1 MSGATAT
8 ATPPAQ
14 APAKAAPAKN
24 MLDEVMAATED
35 MRAILGKRWGIPP
48 SRIFAYG
55 ESFIALAKNCPEGFR
70 VSGET
75 IAQFLQLA
83 AEHDLNPA
91 RYEIRAF
98 FDYNKGLST
107 FVMIDGWL
115 TLANRQ
121 PAFDGFEFEYERD
134 NQSGLVA
141 VTCAIHRKDRT
152 RPTKTRCKLSEWRVA
167 TSPQWGGKPEWML
180 EQKALKQGIRR
191 TFGFAGI
198 IDDDDARQMGLDVP
212 EQPKPQPTTT
222 LDQLAPAAPPPADEY
237 SRPTVAP
244 SMRQQEAEPQNGNGH
259 APAQVA
265 NSEEAEAAKRAARA
279 KLEAPAERHS
289 TGSGRASE
297 PAKEAKPEP
306 KDEGPIT
313 PDVLTR
319 DEKIFVRG
327 NAKGKPV
334 TAKVAQMADFD
345 MEDARNAAQA
355 DLDDPSSTREEKA
368 HAMGVIALL
377 EEEAARRAAKA

>member
-8 ATPPAQ
+8 APAPAQ
-14 APAKAAPAKN
+14 AKPAAPAKN
-24 MLDEVMAATED
+24 ILDEVMTATED

-121 PAFDGFEFEYERD
+121 PAFDGFDFEYERD
-134 NQSGLVA
+134 SQGALVA
-141 VTCAIHRKDRT
+141 VTCVIHRKDRT

-237 SRPTVAP
+237 SRQAP
-244 SMRQQEAEPQNGNGH
+244 APRAAAPEAERPQEPQNGNGH
-259 APAQVA
+259 AATDEAQ
-265 NSEEAEAAKRAARA
+265 KAARA
-279 KLEAPAERHS
+279 KLEAPAERQP
-289 TGSGRASE
+289 A

>member
-141 VTCAIHRKDRT
+141 VTCVIHRKDRT

-237 SRPTVAP
+237 SRPTAAP
-244 SMRQQEAEPQNGNGH
+244 SMRQQEAEPTNGNGH
-259 APAQVA
+259 EAAPAPD
-265 NSEEAEAAKRAARA
+265 AKAAARA
-279 KLEAPAERHS
+279 KLEAPAERPS
-289 TGSGRASE
+289 TGSGQAKPE

-306 KDEGPIT
+306 KDDEPLVA
-313 PDVLTR
+313 DVLTR
-319 DEKIFVRG
+319 DEKVFVRA
-327 NAKGKPV
+327 NKKGGV
-334 TAKVAQMADFD
+334 FAKVSQMADFD
-345 MEDARNAAQA
+345 MEDARSAAMA
-355 DLDDPSSTREEKA
+355 DIDDPASTRDEKQ
-368 HAMGVIALL
+368 HAMGVIVLL
-377 EEEAARRAAKA
+377 EEEAARRAGATAKA

>member
-24 MLDEVMAATED
+24 VLDEVMAATED

-141 VTCAIHRKDRT
+141 VTCVIHRKDRT

-237 SRPTVAP
+237 SRPMAAP
-244 SMRQQEAEPQNGNGH
+244 SMRQQDAEEKRQRKEIEDE
-259 APAQVA
+259 
-265 NSEEAEAAKRAARA
+265 EEAMMAEREAAEKAAV
-279 KLEAPAERHS
+279 ERK
-289 TGSGRASE
+289 A
-297 PAKEAKPEP
+297 AKEAKPEP

-377 EEEAARRAAKA
+377 EEEAARRAGKA

>member
-8 ATPPAQ
+8 ATPPA
-14 APAKAAPAKN
+14 AKAADPKARN
-24 MLDEVMAATED
+24 LLDETLAATED

-121 PAFDGFEFEYERD
+121 PAFDGFDFEYERD

-141 VTCAIHRKDRT
+141 VTCVIHRKDRT

-212 EQPKPQPTTT
+212 EQASKAPAPTTT
-222 LDQLAPAAPPPADEY
+222 LDQLAPAAPPPVDEY
-237 SRPTVAP
+237 SRQAP
-244 SMRQQEAEPQNGNGH
+244 APRAAAPETERPQEPSNGNGH
-259 APAQVA
+259 PIVDVETMLDVVSPRHQMMRPQAPGASA
-265 NSEEAEAAKRAARA
+265 YDATS
-279 KLEAPAERHS
+279 PAL
-289 TGSGRASE
+289 
-297 PAKEAKPEP
+297 
-306 KDEGPIT
+306 
-313 PDVLTR
+313 VL
-319 DEKIFVRG
+319 
-327 NAKGKPV
+327 
-334 TAKVAQMADFD
+334 
-345 MEDARNAAQA
+345 
-355 DLDDPSSTREEKA
+355 DLP
-368 HAMGVIALL
+368 
-377 EEEAARRAAKA
+377 

>member
-24 MLDEVMAATED
+24 VLDEVMAATED

-55 ESFIALAKNCPEGFR
+55 ESFISLHDNCPPGFR
-70 VSGET
+70 VSGEI

-83 AEHDLNPA
+83 AEHELNPA

-98 FDYNKGLST
+98 YDYSKGLTT

-121 PAFDGFEFEYERD
+121 PTFDGFEFEYERD

-141 VTCAIHRKDRT
+141 VTCVIYRKDRT
-152 RPTKTRCKLSEWRVA
+152 RPTKTRVKMSEWRL
-167 TSPQWGGKPEWML
+167 SGKPQWQSKPEWML

-198 IDDDDARQMGLDVP
+198 MDDDDVNQMGLDVP

-222 LDQLAPAAPPPADEY
+222 LDQLTPAAPPPADEY
-237 SRPTVAP
+237 SRPMVTPTMRVA
-244 SMRQQEAEPQNGNGH
+244 EADSGNG
-259 APAQVA
+259 
-265 NSEEAEAAKRAARA
+265 EAA
-279 KLEAPAERHS
+279 PERKP
-289 TGSGRASE
+289 E
-297 PAKEAKPEP
+297 PAKDAKPTSKPE
-306 KDEGPIT
+306 KVSSADVE

-319 DEKIFVRG
+319 DEKVFVRFL
-327 NAKGKPV
+327 GKKRV
-334 TAKVAQMADFD
+334 EAKVFDMNDTD
-345 MEDARNAAQA
+345 MEDARSAAEA
-355 DLDDPSSTREEKA
+355 DINDPDSTVEDIARAK
-368 HAMGVIALL
+368 GVIVLL
-377 EEEAARRAAKA
+377 EDEAARRAAK